1 MGKQLFWR
9 IYLML
14 LMSLALVALLG
25 AGIWRLSNERGASPM
40 TDLGSR
46 MLGALL
52 PTADSS
58 DAAQADAI
66 ARLAN
71 AVGGE
76 LSLSAADGRRI
87 ATSGEPPRR
96 RFGESRAWTFSLPDG
111 RQVAARIAWPHGE
124 FIAGPLAA
132 LGGLALAVG
141 LAAFP
146 VVKRLTR
153 RLERLRTGVES
164 WGEGSLSARVSMEG
178 RDEVA
183 ALARS
188 FNAAAARIEALIGAH
203 RQLLAN
209 ASHELRSPLAR
220 LRVALEMQA
229 AQPTPE
235 RAGEIARNL
244 EEIDALIEE
253 ILLASRL
260 DHQNDA
266 AAREPVDLLGLAA
279 EECARVGA
287 SVDGPIAEVDGEPRL
302 LRRLIRNLL
311 ENAQRHGAPPI
322 ELTIGSGAPGLVR
335 LCVQDRGPGVPEA
348 ERERVFEP
356 FHRPSGAGETAGGWG
371 LGLALV
377 RQIARRHGGSVR
389 CEGRV
394 GGGSVFTV
402 ELPGRVG

>member
-1 MGKQLFWR
+1 
-9 IYLML
+9 
-14 LMSLALVALLG
+14 V
-25 AGIWRLSNERGASPM
+25 
-40 TDLGSR
+40 
-46 MLGALL
+46 
-52 PTADSS
+52 
-58 DAAQADAI
+58 QAEAI
-66 ARLAN
+66 ARLAA

-76 LSLSAADGRRI
+76 LSLSTADGRRI

-111 RQVAARIAWPHGE
+111 RQLAARIAWPHGE

-153 RLERLRTGVES
+153 RLERLRSGVEA
-164 WGEGSLSARVSMEG
+164 WGDGSLSARITMDG

-220 LRVALEMQA
+220 LRVALEMQE
-229 AQPTPE
+229 AQPTPQ
-235 RAGEIARNL
+235 RAQEIARNL

-260 DHQNDA
+260 EHQNGERP
-266 AAREPVDLLGLAA
+266 RESVDLLGLAA
-279 EECARVGA
+279 EEAARVGA
-287 SVDGPIAEVDGEPRL
+287 TAEGPLAEVSGEPRL
-302 LRRLIRNLL
+302 LRRMIRNLL

-322 ELTIGSGAPGLVR
+322 ELRIEGGPPGMVR
-335 LCVQDRGPGVPEA
+335 LAVHDRGPGVPDA

-356 FHRPSGAGETAGGWG
+356 FHRPLGAAEAAGSWG

-377 RQIARRHGGSVR
+377 RQIAARHGGTAR
-389 CEGRV
+389 CDARP